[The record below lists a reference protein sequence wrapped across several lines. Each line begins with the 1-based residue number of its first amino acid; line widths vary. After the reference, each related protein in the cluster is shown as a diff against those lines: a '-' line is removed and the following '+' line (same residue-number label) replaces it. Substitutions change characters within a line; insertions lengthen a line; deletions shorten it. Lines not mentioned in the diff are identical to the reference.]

1 MAVGAGELGGES
13 NDGIHRG
20 AVRHD
25 AVYAILLP
33 AVQQLLPVDEFAGD
47 IAGDD
52 CHDAGLRATDGRM
65 DTGSCLDIGNTIGWA
80 GLGAKQCNNL
90 DRTVTRSS
98 NYIIEGCQG
107 LCEYTPRRP
116 DFPQSRLQCSCAP
129 CAELLSLRGTHRFN
143 ALRGR
148 QPI

>member
-65 DTGSCLDIGNTIGWA
+65 DTGSRGSDWICDKVGSVVAECCNGVDRRTA
-80 GLGAKQCNNL
+80 GSGDVRLGLPNIQIWKRENI
-90 DRTVTRSS
+90 
-98 NYIIEGCQG
+98 NY
-107 LCEYTPRRP
+107 RK
-116 DFPQSRLQCSCAP
+116 CAG
-129 CAELLSLRGTHRFN
+129 SWKM
-143 ALRGR
+143 
-148 QPI
+148 

>member
-1 MAVGAGELGGES
+1 MAVSAGELGGEP

-65 DTGSCLDIGNTIGWA
+65 DTGSRGSDWICD
-80 GLGAKQCNNL
+80 
-90 DRTVTRSS
+90 TV
-98 NYIIEGCQG
+98 GCMVAQ
-107 LCEYTPRRP
+107 R
-116 DFPQSRLQCSCAP
+116 DS
-129 CAELLSLRGTHRFN
+129 
-143 ALRGR
+143 GR
-148 QPI
+148 H